1 MTSWKWKLNTAE
13 TFSLKLIPA
22 LIPVTSSQPSS
33 CVAEKERKK
42 RKGIHIRWQAWEE
55 EEEEGGVFNI
65 SDSLLLNVVPEPSL
79 HWVAE
84 WGGRFK
90 LEEISLRVTV
100 SFFCLLGFF
109 AVWEMWLL
117 CGFAQIAL
125 IIDSLDYWLH
135 IYWKKNKTLLLQTRL
150 LCIAFCLLAA
160 FSLIHCNT
168 AVLYT

>member
-1 MTSWKWKLNTAE
+1 MTSWKWRLNTAE

-33 CVAEKERKK
+33 YVAEKERKK
-42 RKGIHIRWQAWEE
+42 RKGIHIRWQGWE

-109 AVWEMWLL
+109 AVWEMWLV

-135 IYWKKNKTLLLQTRL
+135 IYWKEKNIVTANTFALY
-150 LCIAFCLLAA
+150 CILLAGCL
-160 FSLIHCNT
+160 FFVPL
-168 AVLYT
+168 